1 MGFLFGIAWHLLVHG
16 KKITLMWLFKFFY
29 LIMSNFSL
37 ASFAGVF
44 SDREDFVRI
53 IIILAASIKSVGVG
67 SVPCRRS
74 QITGE

>member
-1 MGFLFGIAWHLLVHG
+1 
-16 KKITLMWLFKFFY
+16 
-29 LIMSNFSL
+29 
-37 ASFAGVF
+37 
-44 SDREDFVRI
+44 VRI